1 MMNYRKQLT
10 KDFHIDATFNIATLK
25 NKVLSLGENVQPIT
39 SGAMSSY
46 FNDAASITMPGE
58 AIGSFYGYKIDG
70 FDAEGNFIFADT
82 DKNGVVNA
90 MIKLFWVA
98 LSLTSH
104 TV

>member
-46 FNDAASITMPGE
+46 FNDAASITMPE
-58 AIGSFYGYKIDG
+58 KLSVHSMAIR
-70 FDAEGNFIFADT
+70 
-82 DKNGVVNA
+82 
-90 MIKLFWVA
+90 
-98 LSLTSH
+98 LTVLMRKEILYLRIR
-104 TV
+104 TRME